1 MQAFGLTRD
10 PLKINRET
18 KLGVTMQIKN
28 IVSAVSV
35 LALMA
40 GTASADG
47 EMANDMTLVS
57 WGGAYQQSQINA
69 YADPYVA
76 MNEGVSV
83 TWDESSAEAVAK
95 LRAMNEAGNITWDV
109 VDVVASDALRLCD
122 EGLAL
127 EIDADEDLAPAPDG
141 TSAADD
147 FGDLM
152 VGDCFIPQI
161 VYSTTFGY
169 RTDMVPAG
177 VEPPNDICDVFD
189 IDTYP
194 GMRSLEK
201 RPINNVEWALLCDGV
216 AKEDVYDVLE
226 TEEGQERALAKLGTI
241 KDNVIWWSAGADTP
255 QLLADG
261 EVFIGSTYNGR
272 LFAAIEEQDQ
282 PIGMMWDAQVFD
294 LDGWIIPEGLSDE
307 RLARAKDFIYFAT
320 DTQRLADQAKYISYG
335 PARLS
340 SAPLVGQHATLGID
354 MAQHMPTDPANA
366 QNTFLY
372 NYEFWA
378 DYRDDIDA
386 KFQAWLA
393 Q

>member
-1 MQAFGLTRD
+1 
-10 PLKINRET
+10 
-18 KLGVTMQIKN
+18 MQIKN